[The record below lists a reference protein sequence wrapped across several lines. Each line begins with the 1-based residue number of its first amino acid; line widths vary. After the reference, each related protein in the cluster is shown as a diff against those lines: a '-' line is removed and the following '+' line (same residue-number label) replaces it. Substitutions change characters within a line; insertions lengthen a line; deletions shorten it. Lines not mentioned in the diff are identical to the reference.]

1 MKNERMMKDKM
12 SEAAAEHGHGPL
24 SQFEVHLIVPFKV
37 GEFDLSFTN
46 ASLWML
52 IAVVAITIFMY
63 LGLRNR
69 QLVPGR
75 WQSLSEILVQF
86 VRNTVHDIAGP
97 EALKYFPFIFSLF
110 MFLLFANLVGMVP
123 YSFTVTSHII
133 VTFAMAIGIFLFCTL
148 LAIVK
153 HGPMKFAHFFLP
165 HGTPLWLAPLMI
177 PIEIFS
183 YLTRPVSLSVRLAA
197 NMMAGHTMLKVIAGF
212 VVMMGL
218 LGGWLPL
225 AFLVALTAFEVGI
238 AMLQAYVFTVL
249 TCVYLN
255 DALHLH

>member
-1 MKNERMMKDKM
+1 M
-12 SEAAAEHGHGPL
+12 SEGHAHNPL
-24 SQFEVHLIVPFKV
+24 AQFEVHPLANFKL
-37 GEFDLSFTN
+37 GHLDLSFTN

-52 IAVVAITIFMY
+52 ITIAAASLFMY
-63 LGLRNR
+63 MGLRQR
-69 QLVPGR
+69 ALVPGR
-75 WQSLSEILVQF
+75 WQSLTEIFVQF
-86 VRNTVHDIAGP
+86 ISNTVRDIAG
-97 EALKYFPFIFSLF
+97 EDALKYFPFVFSLF
-110 MFLLFANLVGMVP
+110 LFILSANLVGMVP
-123 YSFTVTSHII
+123 YSFTITSHII
-133 VTFAMAIGIFLFCTL
+133 VTFAMAIGIFLFCTT

-153 HGPMKFAHFFLP
+153 HGPFKFAHFFLP

-225 AFLVALTAFEVGI
+225 AFLVALTAFEIGI

-255 DALHLH
+255 DALNLH

>member
-1 MKNERMMKDKM
+1 M
-12 SEAAAEHGHGPL
+12 SEAGHGHSPL
-24 SQFEVHLIVPFKV
+24 AQFEVHSIAPFKL
-37 GEFDLSFTN
+37 GHFDVSFTN
-46 ASLWML
+46 ASLWMFIS
-52 IAVVAITIFMY
+52 IAAVGLLMY
-63 LGLRNR
+63 LGIRNR
-69 QLVPGR
+69 QLIPGR
-75 WQSLSEILVQF
+75 TQSMAEVLVQF
-86 VRNTVHDIAGP
+86 IHDTTRDIAGP
-97 EALKYFPFIFSLF
+97 EALKYFPLIFTVF
-110 MFLLFANLVGMVP
+110 MFILFANMVGMLP
-123 YSFTVTSHII
+123 YAFTVTSHII
-133 VTFAMAIGIFLFCTL
+133 VTFAMAIGIFLFCTV

-153 HGPMKFAHFFLP
+153 HGPFKFAHFFLP

-225 AFLVALTAFEVGI
+225 AFLVALTAFEIGI
-238 AMLQAYVFTVL
+238 AILQAYVFTVL

>member
-1 MKNERMMKDKM
+1 M
-12 SEAAAEHGHGPL
+12 SEAAGHAHSPL
-24 SQFEVHLIVPFKV
+24 AQFEVYPLVPLKIGTLDV
-37 GEFDLSFTN
+37 SFTN
-46 ASLWML
+46 ASLWMTL
-52 IAVVAITIFMY
+52 TVGAILFLMY
-63 LGLRNR
+63 MGLRKS
-69 QLVPGR
+69 QIVPGR
-75 WQSLSEILVQF
+75 WQSVAESLVQF
-86 VRNTVHDIAGP
+86 TSNTIRDIAG
-97 EALKYFPFIFSLF
+97 EDALKFFPLIFSIFVFILA
-110 MFLLFANLVGMVP
+110 ANLLGMIP
-123 YSFTVTSHII
+123 YAFTITSHII
-133 VTFAMAIGIFLFCTL
+133 VTFAMAICIFLFCTV

-153 HGPMKFAHFFLP
+153 HGPFKFAHFFLP

-238 AMLQAYVFTVL
+238 AILQAYVFTVL
-249 TCVYLN
+249 TCVYIN
-255 DALHLH
+255 DAIHLH

>member
-1 MKNERMMKDKM
+1 M
-12 SEAAAEHGHGPL
+12 SDAAHHSPL
-24 SQFEVHLIVPFKV
+24 AQFEVHPLVPIKLGPLDV
-37 GEFDLSFTN
+37 SFTN

-52 IAVVAITIFMY
+52 IAIGGIALFMH
-63 LGLRNR
+63 LGLKNR

-75 WQSLSEILVQF
+75 WQSLSEVLVQF
-86 VRNTVHDIAGP
+86 IGNTTRDIAGV
-97 EALKYFPFIFSLF
+97 EAMKFFPLIFSIF
-110 MFLLFANLVGMVP
+110 MFILFANLMGMLP
-123 YSFTVTSHII
+123 YSFTTTSHII
-133 VTFAMAIGIFLFCTL
+133 VTFAMAACVFIFCTV

-153 HGPMKFAHFFLP
+153 HGPFKFAHFFLP

-218 LGGWLPL
+218 VGGWLPL
-225 AFLVALTAFEVGI
+225 GFLVALTAFEIGI

-255 DALHLH
+255 DALNLH